1 MSTYSGQGYI
11 KITPNPYGPL
21 CQGLHNIAEMEV
33 MKLIVTD
40 YDKYCEKYMITNCD
54 EHSERS
60 NTVT

>member
-11 KITPNPYGPL
+11 QITPNPYGPL

-40 YDKYCEKYMITNCD
+40 YDKYCEKVYDYKLC
-54 EHSERS
+54 
-60 NTVT
+60 